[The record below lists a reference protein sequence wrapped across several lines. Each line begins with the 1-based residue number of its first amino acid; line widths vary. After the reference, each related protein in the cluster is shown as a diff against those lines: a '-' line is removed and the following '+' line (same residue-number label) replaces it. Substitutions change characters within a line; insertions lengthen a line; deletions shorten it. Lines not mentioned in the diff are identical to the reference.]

1 MNKLLLTI
9 TGALASLVALPAGAL
24 YEQARWITLDN
35 GMDVI
40 VIENHRAPAVHA
52 RVAYKVGALDEQP
65 GTYGIAHVLE
75 HMMFRGAPPLNGKG
89 LAPGE
94 YDARSTALVPTATPR
109 PQPM

>member
-40 VIENHRAPAVHA
+40 VIENHRAPAVTP
-52 RVAYKVGALDEQP
+52 VSP
-65 GTYGIAHVLE
+65 T
-75 HMMFRGAPPLNGKG
+75 
-89 LAPGE
+89 
-94 YDARSTALVPTATPR
+94 RSGRWMNSPAPTASPTCSNT
-109 PQPM
+109 